1 VSATPIAIQG
11 LSNETGQQAKTGDWI
26 MDDVYERGG
35 FAGSECWPGIAMGIQ
50 QNFTPAPAHA
60 HLNLIG
66 GVRLVPVRALS
77 AAGSGSA
84 YIHTGEG
91 PRAGSM

>member
-1 VSATPIAIQG
+1 
-11 LSNETGQQAKTGDWI
+11 
-26 MDDVYERGG
+26 
-35 FAGSECWPGIAMGIQ
+35 MGIQ
-50 QNFTPAPAHA
+50 QNFTPAPAHT

-91 PRAGSM
+91 ARAGSM